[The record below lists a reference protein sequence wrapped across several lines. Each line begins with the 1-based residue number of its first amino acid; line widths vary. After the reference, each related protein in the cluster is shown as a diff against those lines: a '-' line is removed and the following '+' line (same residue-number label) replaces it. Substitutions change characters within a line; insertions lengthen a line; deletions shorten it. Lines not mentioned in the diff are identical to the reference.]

1 MTSDTADIPD
11 FSWANVDKQAR
22 FRLLTPGFSLK
33 IWFLNMMNFRVLKY
47 RFFYMK

>member
-22 FRLLTPGFSLK
+22 FRLLTRIIL
-33 IWFLNMMNFRVLKY
+33 FLNMMNFRVPKY
-47 RFFYMK
+47 KLFYMK